1 MIGSVILTRPP
12 TYHIFIRSPL
22 AVSVNDDLVGVLPLC
37 DRLALCLPL
46 HRVLE
51 GGLSLKHLPAD
62 LVWEAHYHLS
72 THNTQETLMI
82 S

>member
-1 MIGSVILTRPP
+1 MHYNLSTYRILFRLQ
-12 TYHIFIRSPL
+12 L

-37 DRLALCLPL
+37 DRLALRLPL
-46 HRVLE
+46 HGYQE
-51 GGLSLKHLPAD
+51 GGLSLKPLPAD
-62 LVWEAHYHLS
+62 LVWGAHYQLS